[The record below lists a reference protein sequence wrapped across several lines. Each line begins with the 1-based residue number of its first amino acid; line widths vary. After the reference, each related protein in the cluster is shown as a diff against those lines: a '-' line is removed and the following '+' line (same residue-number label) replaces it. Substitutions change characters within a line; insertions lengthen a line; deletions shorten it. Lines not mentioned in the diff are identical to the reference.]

1 MLFNKLCNNKQG
13 FTSMDTTWEELRQL
27 NDHNS
32 DVLSGSSFGDK
43 AKPIYLSF
51 QTSVMSALSIDPAN
65 AKQVDSIESMSKASY
80 FHGNVW
86 VTVSSAWDIYTAHQ
100 MPCLITIHGDKS
112 K

>member
-32 DVLSGSSFGDK
+32 DVLAGSSFGNK

-80 FHGNVW
+80 FHENVW
-86 VTVSSAWDIYTAHQ
+86 VTVSST
-100 MPCLITIHGDKS
+100 
-112 K
+112 